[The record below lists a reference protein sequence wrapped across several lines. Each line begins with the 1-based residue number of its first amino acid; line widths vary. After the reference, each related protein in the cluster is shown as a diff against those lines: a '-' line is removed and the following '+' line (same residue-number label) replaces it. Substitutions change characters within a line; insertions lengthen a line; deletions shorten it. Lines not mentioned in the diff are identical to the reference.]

1 MLSLDFCPL
10 FIKKKRKKD
19 FCQEKRGR
27 RISKEMVPF
36 CCNFSWLC
44 LLCNRNGK
52 KMKKISYLLLF
63 FAIAVGACA
72 GGNAQKNNENTQT
85 DTVLQD
91 VPIRTGADQLEAYLP
106 LLKGKKVGLMGNQT
120 SIVGEDKEHLVDVL
134 LRENIDLKF
143 AFAPEHGFRGD
154 IERGEKVDNTVD
166 EKTGLTLHS
175 LYGKN
180 AKADSIVG
188 SVDVMLFDL
197 QDVGARF
204 YTYVASMHRVMQ
216 LCADQGKKIIVL
228 DRPNPNGDQ
237 VDGPVRKEDK
247 FKANISYHKIAMIH
261 GLTVGEL
268 AKMINGEGWLDGGKQ
283 CDLEVIP
290 VENWDHSTPYELP
303 VIPSPSLPNYT
314 SVRLYMSLCLFEGTD
329 ISVGRG
335 TDWPFQ
341 VVGYP
346 DPVFGDFTF
355 TPGTRPGMAAHVEQ
369 QGNLCY
375 GIDLR
380 NVDAVNEKFTLKYL
394 LDFYNKMP
402 DKREFFARPEFFD
415 KLAGTDELRKQIIAG
430 KSEDEIRDSWAE
442 DLKAYKE
449 MRKKYLLYTDFE

>member
-1 MLSLDFCPL
+1 
-10 FIKKKRKKD
+10 
-19 FCQEKRGR
+19 
-27 RISKEMVPF
+27 
-36 CCNFSWLC
+36 
-44 LLCNRNGK
+44 
-52 KMKKISYLLLF
+52 MKKLTHLLLF
-63 FAIAVGACA
+63 LAFSFAACA
-72 GGNAQKNNENTQT
+72 GGSKQNSDKNAETDKRQT
-85 DTVLQD
+85 NG
-91 VPIRTGADQLEAYLP
+91 PIIPGADQLSAYLP

-120 SIVGEDKEHLVDVL
+120 SIVGEEKEHLVDVL
-134 LRENIDLKF
+134 LREKVDLRF

-166 EKTGLTLHS
+166 KKTGLTLHT
-175 LYGKN
+175 LYGEN

-188 SVDVMLFDL
+188 SVDVMIFDL

-216 LCADQGKKIIVL
+216 LCANQGKKVIVL
-228 DRPNPNGDQ
+228 DRQNPNGDQ
-237 VDGPVRKEDK
+237 VDGPVRKDDK

-268 AKMINGEGWLDGGKQ
+268 AKMINGEGWLDGGKT

-290 VENWDHSTPYELP
+290 VKNWDHNISYELP
-303 VIPSPSLPNYT
+303 VVPSPSLPNYA

-329 ISVGRG
+329 ISIGRG

-346 DPVFGDFTF
+346 NPVFGEFTF

-369 QGNLCY
+369 QDNLCY

-394 LDFYNKMP
+394 LDFYHKMP
-402 DKREFFARPEFFD
+402 DKSKFFARPEFFD
-415 KLAGTDELRKQIIAG
+415 KLAGTDELRKQILAG
-430 KSEDEIRDSWAE
+430 KTESEIRDSWAE
-442 DLKAYKE
+442 ELQAYKE
-449 MRKKYLLYTDFE
+449 MRAKYLMYADFE